1 MCVSLSVLRAY
12 IFLVSMVSLHLIL
25 VKKIK
30 KGILA
35 SQRAGRSHGFEKTS
49 FRFPFPPRP
58 ARPFFRIIHVILLF
72 LLVDLVASSRPSVL
86 GTWCCCGVEI
96 VGGHCSILVEEYY
109 RWCGADG
116 YRNIVWECR
125 RSGWSNCQTKSRGRI
140 YIYIL

>member
-58 ARPFFRIIHVILLF
+58 ARPFFRIIHVIFLF
-72 LLVDLVASSRPSVL
+72 LLVDIVASSRPTVL
-86 GTWCCCGVEI
+86 ETWSCCGVVI
-96 VGGHCSILVEEYY
+96 VGGHCSIFIWKVPYCRSKDFYVRLKGGCSL
-109 RWCGADG
+109 RAHSK
-116 YRNIVWECR
+116 VWV
-125 RSGWSNCQTKSRGRI
+125 
-140 YIYIL
+140 